1 MSKLSRTKGASFERE
16 LVKIFRE
23 ELGVECRR
31 NLTQYQESELGDIE
45 LGELILVE
53 AKRYKTGNWFAP
65 AWWEQTKAAAAK
77 QNMIPCLIWRYDRQP
92 IRVTLPV
99 YAINADWAMSSDQYS
114 WPTEG
119 NGLIPVTLDLAG
131 GLSVIREWLV

>member
-45 LGELILVE
+45 VCTCMVGADQTRRRE
-53 AKRYKTGNWFAP
+53 A
-65 AWWEQTKAAAAK
+65 EH
-77 QNMIPCLIWRYDRQP
+77 D
-92 IRVTLPV
+92 TLFNL
-99 YAINADWAMSSDQYS
+99 AI
-114 WPTEG
+114 
-119 NGLIPVTLDLAG
+119 
-131 GLSVIREWLV
+131 

>member
-1 MSKLSRTKGASFERE
+1 MSKLSRAKGASFERE

-53 AKRYKTGNWFAP
+53 AKKMKERHYSLQCWLCSII
-65 AWWEQTKAAAAK
+65 QTA
-77 QNMIPCLIWRYDRQP
+77 L
-92 IRVTLPV
+92 TF
-99 YAINADWAMSSDQYS
+99 
-114 WPTEG
+114 
-119 NGLIPVTLDLAG
+119 
-131 GLSVIREWLV
+131 LVNFGH